1 MLDIDVNSQE
11 LEKALSQL
19 DSNLKDTSALMRRI
33 AGALK
38 TRTDMNIRQGISA
51 EGNPF
56 AELAESTIKQRTKKN
71 KWPGRILQVENLLN
85 RSVTTDS
92 GKEYAAIGSNLPYAR
107 RQQLGDIKP
116 DQRGVELPARP
127 YMPVQADG
135 ELQKD
140 VVPLLLEMTLKHLEG
155 GL

>member
-19 DSNLKDTSALMRRI
+19 DSNLKVTSSLMRRI

-51 EGNPF
+51 DGGPF
-56 AELAESTIKQRTKKN
+56 KELAEPTIKQRTKKN

-92 GKEYAAIGSNLPYAR
+92 GKEYAAIGSNLPGAR

-116 DQRGVELPARP
+116 DKRGVELPARP

-140 VVPLLLEMTLKHLEG
+140 VVPILLEMTLKHLEG